1 MKQIYKTMLWVGGST
16 LVAYQG
22 WRAAKA
28 IMGVRKL
35 DKALPEFLENIYGE
49 RPKVDINL
57 MMNVST
63 VMVIKLSFSADLLA
77 KSPDIEDE
85 VIDYIRDFYPGL
97 AKYKT
102 RIKLMPTEE
111 PAPDHETAVASEP
124 LVEPVD

>member
-1 MKQIYKTMLWVGGST
+1 MKKIVKTILWVGGSG
-16 LVAYQG
+16 LVAYQAF
-22 WRAAKA
+22 RATKA

-35 DKALPEFLENIYGE
+35 DKTLPEFLENIYGE

-85 VIDYIRDFYPGL
+85 VRDYIRDFYPGL